1 MLERQMACFA
11 NACIKGAQRGQ
22 KRASGP
28 VALELGVVMNHHVDA
43 GNQPLASTS
52 MPVGTRLLGFLLNTV
67 DLRYFF
73 LS

>member
-52 MPVGTRLLGFLLNTV
+52 MP
-67 DLRYFF
+67 
-73 LS
+73 